1 MVQQNL
7 SRITIRIIITIKT
20 TRDKIIM
27 EVAMASNLM
36 EEGSKTTG
44 KTIRIKILMILLL
57 IDCLTTMA
65 VSQDLEGE
73 GSLCLPQRMAS
84 HVEEEELLEIL
95 IQQDQLLTI
104 W

>member
-7 SRITIRIIITIKT
+7 SRITIRVIITIKT

-84 HVEEEELLEIL
+84 RVEEELLEIL

>member
-57 IDCLTTMA
+57 IDCLTTMVA
-65 VSQDLEGE
+65 SQDLEGE

-84 HVEEEELLEIL
+84 RVEEELLEIL

>member
-44 KTIRIKILMILLL
+44 KTIRIKILMIPLQ
-57 IDCLTTMA
+57 IDCLTTMVA
-65 VSQDLEGE
+65 SQDLEGE

-84 HVEEEELLEIL
+84 RVEEELLEIL

>member
-1 MVQQNL
+1 
-7 SRITIRIIITIKT
+7 
-20 TRDKIIM
+20 M

-84 HVEEEELLEIL
+84 RVEEELLEIL